1 MNDLNDILS
10 SIGMSSVRSVTPAE
24 PAVSDSNPT
33 VVPVSVEDVELPP
46 VDEYLQNILSD
57 NGFHEPPSE
66 EDIPEEAHNLTDDEQ
81 DLLASVILDNQ
92 EPEETLNEEVDE
104 DDEYDEN
111 QGEGRDLDAEEDA
124 DWDNAFSQGLIRE
137 VDIERA
143 EINAAVA
150 TSRLTNE
157 QIAADVSQVVQ
168 PLTYRGT
175 NENGDIVVE
184 GPDGQ
189 DVVIASSEVATN
201 SVLAGTTA
209 DDEVHFHMANGS
221 VIDVPII
228 HETTE
233 ATREELHNEG
243 ILPLNSPTLLL
254 DEATSRFS
262 GTEWYNEIQK
272 ARIIVA
278 GIGGIGSNLVFQLA
292 RMSPE
297 AIFMYDDDNVEMAN
311 MSGQL
316 YSTEDIGK
324 SKVDALED
332 MMRKYTS
339 MRNIFALKQRFE
351 SDSEPADIMM
361 CGFDNMSARK
371 TFFQNWAAH
380 IENKSQEEKAKC
392 LFLDGRLSIDT
403 LQVFCITGNDYY
415 NQTRYIREFLF
426 SDAEAEATVCSRK
439 QTTYLACMI
448 GSIMTNLFT
457 NWVAN
462 SLSPIIPYDLPF
474 FTEYDAQNMIFKTE
488 N

>member
-10 SIGMSSVRSVTPAE
+10 SIGMSSIRSVTSAE
-24 PAVSDSNPT
+24 PTTPENTSV
-33 VVPVSVEDVELPP
+33 VVPVSVADVNLSQA
-46 VDEYLQNILSD
+46 DEYLQNILSD
-57 NGFHEPPSE
+57 NGFHEPPNE
-66 EDIPEEAHNLTDDEQ
+66 ENIPEEAHNLTDDEQ
-81 DLLASVILDNQ
+81 DLLASIISENQ
-92 EPEETLNEEVDE
+92 EPEEVQDDEET

-137 VDIERA
+137 VDLQRA

-150 TSRLTNE
+150 TSNITNAR
-157 QIAADVSQVVQ
+157 IAADVAQVAQ
-168 PLTYRGT
+168 PLNYRGT
-175 NENGDIVVE
+175 NENGDILVE
-184 GPDGQ
+184 GPDGE
-189 DVVIASSEVATN
+189 DVIIANDPAASTDYLADA
-201 SVLAGTTA
+201 SVDTG
-209 DDEVHFHMANGS
+209 VHFHMADGS
-221 VIDVPII
+221 VVDVPIV
-228 HETTE
+228 HEAAE
-233 ATREELHNEG
+233 PTREALHNEG
-243 ILPLNSPTLLL
+243 VLPLNSPTLLL
-254 DEATSRFS
+254 DESTSRFS

-297 AIFMYDDDNVEMAN
+297 AIFMYDDDNVEMVN

-324 SKVDALED
+324 SKVDAMED

-351 SDSEPADIMM
+351 SDSEAADIMM
-361 CGFDNMSARK
+361 CGFDNMVARK
-371 TFFQNWAAH
+371 TFFHSWRKH
-380 IENKSQEEKAKC
+380 LRDVSDDEKKKC
-392 LFLDGRLSIDT
+392 LYLDGRLSIDT
-403 LQVFCITGNDYY
+403 LQIFCLTGDDDY
-415 NQTRYIREFLF
+415 NISRYVEDYLF
-426 SDAEAEATVCSRK
+426 DDSEAEQTVCSMK

-448 GSIMTNLFT
+448 GSMMVNLFT
-457 NWVAN
+457 NFVAN
-462 SLSPIIPYDLPF
+462 QLDPIIPYDLPF